1 MCQQVVLGRVRDV
14 ITAIEKKEGDIAAL
28 EAKLTSL
35 IRRNIKKDG
44 GTITSESAEGKSQLL
59 QE

>member
-1 MCQQVVLGRVRDV
+1 MKTVEEQIKEL
-14 ITAIEKKEGDIAAL
+14 ITAIEKKEGDIASL

-35 IRRNIKKDG
+35 IRRNLKKDG
-44 GTITSESAEGKSQLL
+44 GSVTSESTQSGAQLL

>member
-1 MCQQVVLGRVRDV
+1 MKTIEEQIKEL
-14 ITAIEKKEGDIAAL
+14 ITAIEKKEGDIASL
-28 EAKLTSL
+28 EAKLTTL

-44 GTITSESAEGKSQLL
+44 GTITSESAQGGAQLL

>member
-1 MCQQVVLGRVRDV
+1 MKTIEEQIKEL

-44 GTITSESAEGKSQLL
+44 GTITSESAEGKAQLL